1 MVDWGTYGVCS
12 SREERQLSVMLA
24 QEVVDSDETWSNCE
38 LQETQIK
45 LLLTDLVVGEIVRE
59 AIGILIH
66 N

>member
-1 MVDWGTYGVCS
+1 
-12 SREERQLSVMLA
+12 MLA